1 MKLSDQIIEVLD
13 DLCSRF
19 GVAIDWTQENII
31 PTLSSLGEKYIRYEV
46 ATSIAWCVFWIAIAS
61 ILLLLGR
68 IFHKKEYDD
77 LYIPFYIVGA
87 IAAAIAMFVV
97 AVQAFDIIECITIP
111 EKTIIEYLIRM
122 IKPHL

>member
-19 GVAIDWTQENII
+19 GVAIDWTQENIL

-46 ATSIAWCVFWIAIAS
+46 ATSIAWCVVCIAVAS

-68 IFHKKEYDD
+68 TFRKIEDED
-77 LYIPFYIVGA
+77 LYVPCYIVGA
-87 IAAAIAMFVV
+87 IAAIIAMFVV
-97 AVQAFDIIECITIP
+97 TVQAFDIIECITIP

>member
-31 PTLSSLGEKYIRYEV
+31 PTLSSLGEKYIRYEI
-46 ATSIAWCVFWIAIAS
+46 ATSVARCVVWIAVAS

-77 LYIPFYIVGA
+77 IGA